1 MWNNLAHQSRTLVN
15 KEQVAK
21 HQQGKN
27 KKRFFS
33 QRMMWS
39 ILKSEANYL
48 FRCAFSSIGQLPST
62 DWKREG
68 ERVSV
73 SAYESVSVC
82 VFVWA
87 NLRRWS
93 SKHNLTSSQVYLSI
107 SRWLSPIW
115 PSHSLPRYLSKH
127 NDRYTNTYVLIELR
141 RARRGKE
148 EAEAR
153 TMRIYLR
160 LCVTTTNGW
169 ALLPLCLP
177 LMRLFA
183 LSLSFLLLAIGEIQ
197 FGISFRSKVQYAER
211 VEWNAS
217 HVRTHRY
224 IPMYW
229 RHPEVNR
236 YRLIALAPLR
246 NHNFSIWWSKHKIVF
261 TCYVP
266 LLTS

>member
-224 IPMYW
+224 IPM
-229 RHPEVNR
+229 
-236 YRLIALAPLR
+236 
-246 NHNFSIWWSKHKIVF
+246 
-261 TCYVP
+261 
-266 LLTS
+266 